1 MECPSL
7 ERHQKKALKQPPL
20 TTRCRWVSPRTRLRD
35 CIVALRWQR
44 MHHLFRPYKL
54 MSLKLMSHVIATSK
68 TNSEKREKN
77 GLRLCSLWTVL
88 SQPALAARDEAFA
101 LDAGGVA
108 RLVDELP
115 SYTSCETRPRRSRS
129 HARFST
135 ACSR

>member
-1 MECPSL
+1 M
-7 ERHQKKALKQPPL
+7 R
-20 TTRCRWVSPRTRLRD
+20 
-35 CIVALRWQR
+35 
-44 MHHLFRPYKL
+44 HLFRPYKL